1 MLSGRVSTVASR
13 TPTWSLLMASD
24 YEFLPEGVRV
34 FKGHFDLLMRE
45 EGIVSLPVSA
55 CSQSQAHGHL
65 YDDILPFIVTNPP

>member
-55 CSQSQAHGHL
+55 
-65 YDDILPFIVTNPP
+65 